1 MMRKIKLLWDC
12 CEPAER
18 VCAIAYA
25 ACVLI
30 SAWFVVKTLSEWVL

>member
-1 MMRKIKLLWDC
+1 MMRKIKFLWDC

-25 ACVLI
+25 ACVVI
-30 SAWFVVKTLSEWVL
+30 SAWFVVKTLIEWML